1 MSQAPDSNGL
11 FRRLA
16 AETDESAT
24 VGLFVQLCRS
34 SPELRHWL
42 WEDFARSG
50 TTRANF
56 ADVLKKGDA
65 DLTRFA
71 DLTGESAA
79 WRAERLRLKAKWS
92 RREYG
97 GLSFDELMQLLVR
110 HQAGGIDLAAFLLA
124 SEWRRRGSAQSL
136 APRLVSGASEFVAAA
151 MTNGQS
157 HLLQHLEKAADLTRE
172 FTNATRRR
180 AVIGPSDWWKTHVLL
195 YMLRHPS
202 PAYRTRDLRAYLAE
216 VGLRV
221 TTRRIREFCTEHG
234 IRRNMRAGRPRTH
247 TGEKAH

>member
-1 MSQAPDSNGL
+1 MSQYPDPNGL

-24 VGLFVQLCRS
+24 VRLFVQLCRS

-50 TTRANF
+50 STREKF
-56 ADVLKKGDA
+56 AEALKDGDA

-79 WRAERLRLKAKWS
+79 WRAERLRLRSKWS

-124 SEWRRRGSAQSL
+124 SEWRRLGPDKTVAPLLLRGA
-136 APRLVSGASEFVAAA
+136 AEFVAAA
-151 MTNGQS
+151 MGNGES
-157 HLLQHLEKAADLTRE
+157 HLLQHLEKAADLTKE
-172 FTNATRRR
+172 FTDATRRR

-195 YMLRHPS
+195 YMVRHPS
-202 PAYRTRDLRAYLAE
+202 PAYRTRDLSAYLAKL
-216 VGLRV
+216 GLTV

-234 IRRNMRAGRPRTH
+234 IRRDMRAGRPAKRPPQRT
-247 TGEKAH
+247 G